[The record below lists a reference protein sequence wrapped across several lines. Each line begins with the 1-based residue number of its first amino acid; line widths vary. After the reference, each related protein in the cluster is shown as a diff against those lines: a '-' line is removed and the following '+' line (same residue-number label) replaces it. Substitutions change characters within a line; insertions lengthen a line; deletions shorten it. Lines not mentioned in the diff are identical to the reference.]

1 MNAGIGQASRRATG
15 AERGVFSPNS
25 RGARGKALP
34 FPRPPNARARPV
46 ASQSSAA
53 IPQTVSA
60 VKRRWSPGP
69 SSEPLRARPRK
80 KMLGSPSA
88 SASTWRAETI
98 AEIMAARHFSLE
110 LAPWLLA
117 LVANGPQRAL
127 KSESIVTVVSTPPS
141 DSKFEPGLQ
150 KPWEHNVAECGDLL
164 LRRPEGQRRHQIEVP
179 HAELRHLRD
188 PPRAIPRRPDQSERV
203 AQLRDDLVG
212 DERRG
217 VDRRLPVP
225 RVRQIR
231 IDRVD
236 RLRNLE
242 LRQPD
247 ARGLQPVPAPP
258 QHAPVNRRRP
268 RESARPGRAPP
279 PGGPPKPPD
288 PPPSSA
294 RTVRRHSRISA
305 SVAAR
310 RPMVLAEV

>member
-1 MNAGIGQASRRATG
+1 
-15 AERGVFSPNS
+15 
-25 RGARGKALP
+25 
-34 FPRPPNARARPV
+34 
-46 ASQSSAA
+46 
-53 IPQTVSA
+53 
-60 VKRRWSPGP
+60 
-69 SSEPLRARPRK
+69 
-80 KMLGSPSA
+80 MLGRPSA

-110 LAPWLLA
+110 LAPWLPE

-150 KPWEHNVAECGDLL
+150 KPWEHDVAERGDLL
-164 LRRPEGQRRHQIEVP
+164 RRRPEGQRRHQIEVP

-188 PPRAIPRRPDQSERV
+188 PPRAILRRPDQAERV

-217 VDRRLPVP
+217 VDRRLPVL

-236 RLRNLE
+236 RLWNLE

-247 ARGLQPVPAPP
+247 ARRLQPVPAPP
-258 QHAPVNRRRP
+258 QHAPVNGRRP
-268 RESARPGRAPP
+268 REPARPGRGRRRRRPP
-279 PGGPPKPPD
+279 PPDDLEVLDPSPRPRCHARQVLERALPDADPK
-288 PPPSSA
+288 
-294 RTVRRHSRISA
+294 
-305 SVAAR
+305 SV
-310 RPMVLAEV
+310 V